1 MHTTLICYAL
11 YWIEY
16 TRQVALFP
24 INFWHDHPASALGMQ
39 GVKFIVAGLI
49 FQPAKIILLQG
60 LTFGG
65 IFGVGFFF

>member
-1 MHTTLICYAL
+1 MLICYAL

-24 INFWHDHPASALGMQ
+24 INFWHHPSASALRMQ
-39 GVKFIVAGLI
+39 GVKFIVAGLM
-49 FQPAKIILLQG
+49 FHPAKIILLQG

-65 IFGVGFFF
+65 IFWVGLFFFFF